1 MPTTPSPPT
10 RRSGRVVVL
19 VSGAG
24 STLAA
29 VLAAHDD
36 PDYGARVVAVVAD
49 RADAGALDRARAAGV
64 PTAVVAPAEFADRL
78 SWDRALRDAVA
89 VFDPDLVLLAGF
101 MRLVGEPFLDRFG
114 GRTVNTHPALLPAF
128 PGAHAVRDALAY
140 GVTLSGCTVHLVDAG
155 LDSGPVLAQRAVP
168 VQPDD
173 DEAALRDRIQRT
185 ERALVVE
192 VVGRA
197 AREGITVNGRQVRF
211 GGAQPR

>member
-1 MPTTPSPPT
+1 
-10 RRSGRVVVL
+10 VVVL